1 MVELRKRKEPATP
14 AIPPPLTK
22 RGSSSSVRGRKAAG
36 TSSSAADVVANSA
49 AVRGAEMADV
59 SNNGGEAANSSH
71 AAGKVDIGSFID
83 LGTDSSFGGEVE
95 THDGD
100 GKKVTLAQLLE
111 DSGAGVVIFT
121 YPKASTPGC
130 TTQGCLFRDNYLPIS
145 GAGT

>member
-22 RGSSSSVRGRKAAG
+22 RNSSSSVRGRKAA
-36 TSSSAADVVANSA
+36 TASSSAADVVANSA
-49 AVRGAEMADV
+49 AVRDAEMADV
-59 SNNGGEAANSSH
+59 TNGSGGAANSSP
-71 AAGKVDIGSFID
+71 AAGAVDVGSFIE
-83 LGTDSSFGGEVE
+83 LGADSSWGGEVE

-100 GKKVTLAQLLE
+100 GKKVTLAQMLE